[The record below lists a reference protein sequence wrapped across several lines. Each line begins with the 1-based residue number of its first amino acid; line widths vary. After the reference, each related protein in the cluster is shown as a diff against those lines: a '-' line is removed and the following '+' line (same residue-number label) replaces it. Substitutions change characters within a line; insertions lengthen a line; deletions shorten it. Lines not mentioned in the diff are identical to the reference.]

1 MEGNAQEGRCS
12 GMTKISFMSMLA
24 CLFVTV
30 TAWAQNWESRIDHG
44 YSTASLGLASSST
57 GISWNIGIAKVS
69 GTVTLNDDLDKDV
82 FNLDIYPARQGS
94 RRLEQNG
101 GFRDNSFA
109 DLSRYTLMNFHSS
122 GVTRNRE
129 GKLAVTGK
137 LSVTQVQREANIVWN
152 NAYSGPD
159 YGAPV
164 AETTSHQVTFVFEA
178 EQQTTATV
186 HNQGPEE
193 MSALATI
200 DLRNFPALRSAWLDS
215 VWPIV
220 VENEHCEMPQVR
232 GSSMRDYAGAV
243 CTGTP
248 IEVTPL
254 STPPQRIGTDYP
266 EPNEVTAPA
275 NDAATILVHL
285 RLAGGR

>member
-1 MEGNAQEGRCS
+1 
-12 GMTKISFMSMLA
+12 
-24 CLFVTV
+24 V
-30 TAWAQNWESRIDHG
+30 TAWAQNWESRIDHD
-44 YSTASLGLASSST
+44 YSTASLSLASSST

-69 GTVTLNDDLDKDV
+69 GTVTLNDDPAKDV
-82 FNLDIYPARQGS
+82 FNLDIYPAKQGS
-94 RRLEQNG
+94 RLLDRNG

-109 DLSRYTLMNFHSS
+109 DLTRYTVMTFHSS
-122 GVTRNRE
+122 SVTRNRE

-152 NAYSGPD
+152 TAYSGPD

-164 AETTSHQVTFVFEA
+164 AETTTRQVTFVFEA

-193 MSALATI
+193 MLALATI

-215 VWPIV
+215 VWPVV
-220 VENEHCEMPQVR
+220 VENEHCEMPAVR
-232 GSSMRDYAGAV
+232 GSSDMRDYAGAI

-266 EPNEVTAPA
+266 EPNAATAPV
-275 NDAATILVHL
+275 NDEATILVHL
-285 RLAGGR
+285 WLEGHR

>member
-1 MEGNAQEGRCS
+1 MA
-12 GMTKISFMSMLA
+12 KISFMSMLA

-30 TAWAQNWESRIDHG
+30 TVWAQNWELRIDHDS
-44 YSTASLGLASSST
+44 STASLSLASSST

-69 GTVTLNDDLDKDV
+69 GTVTLNDDPAKDV
-82 FNLDIYPARQGS
+82 FNLDIYPSREGS
-94 RRLEQNG
+94 RLLKQGG

-109 DLSRYTLMNFHSS
+109 DLTRYAVMSFRSS
-122 GVTRNRE
+122 SVTPNRE

-137 LSVTQVQREANIVWN
+137 LSVTQVWREAYVPEWN
-152 NAYSGPD
+152 TAYSGAH
-159 YGAPV
+159 YGEPV
-164 AETTSHQVTFVFEA
+164 SETTTRQVTFVFEG
-178 EQQTTATV
+178 EQTTATV

-193 MSALATI
+193 MLALATI

-215 VWPIV
+215 VWPVV
-220 VENEHCEMPQVR
+220 VENEHCEMPTVR
-232 GSSMRDYAGAV
+232 GSSSMRDYTGAI

-266 EPNEVTAPA
+266 QPNEATAPA
-275 NDAATILVHL
+275 SDGATILVHL
-285 RLAGGR
+285 RLEGRS

>member
-1 MEGNAQEGRCS
+1 
-12 GMTKISFMSMLA
+12 MLA

-30 TAWAQNWESRIDHG
+30 MAWAQNWELRIDHG
-44 YSTASLGLASSST
+44 YSTANLSLASSST

-69 GTVTLNDDLDKDV
+69 GTVTLNDDPDKDV

-94 RRLEQNG
+94 RLLEQNG

-109 DLSRYTLMNFHSS
+109 DLSRYTVMSFHSS
-122 GVTRNRE
+122 SVTRNRE

-137 LSVTQVQREANIVWN
+137 LSVTQVRREANIVWN
-152 NAYSGPD
+152 NAYSGPE

-164 AETTSHQVTFVFEA
+164 PVTTTRQVTFVFEA
-178 EQQTTATV
+178 KPPTTATV

-232 GSSMRDYAGAV
+232 GSSSMRDYTGAV

-254 STPPQRIGTDYP
+254 SAPPQRIGTDYP
-266 EPNEVTAPA
+266 EPNEVTTPA
-275 NDAATILVHL
+275 NDEATILVHL
-285 RLAGGR
+285 RLGDRI

>member
-1 MEGNAQEGRCS
+1 
-12 GMTKISFMSMLA
+12 MTKISLMSMLA

-30 TAWAQNWESRIDHG
+30 MAWAQNGESRIDHG
-44 YSTASLGLASSST
+44 YSTASLSLASSST

-69 GTVTLNDDLDKDV
+69 GTVTLNDDPDKDA
-82 FNLDIYPARQGS
+82 FSLDIYPARQGS
-94 RRLEQNG
+94 RLLKRSG

-109 DLSRYTLMNFHSS
+109 DLSRYAVMSFHSS
-122 GVTRNRE
+122 SVTRNRE

-152 NAYSGPD
+152 NEYSGPD

-164 AETTSHQVTFVFEA
+164 AETTTRHVTFVFEA
-178 EQQTTATV
+178 EQQTAATA

-220 VENEHCEMPQVR
+220 VENEHCEMPAVR
-232 GSSMRDYAGAV
+232 SSMKDYAGAI

-266 EPNEVTAPA
+266 EPNEVTAPP
-275 NDAATILVHL
+275 NDEATILVHL
-285 RLAGGR
+285 RLEGRS